1 MIKIEE
7 AFKNKKAFIP
17 FVLAGY
23 PNLEATEKFIIKM
36 AEAGADLIE
45 IGIPFSDPVAEG
57 TVIQAASKVALSG
70 NMTTNDIFDMAE
82 KLKGKVNIP
91 LVFMTYINP
100 IFVYGKDKFFA
111 RCKQC
116 NISGVIVADLPFE
129 EKDEILAQAN
139 ENDVEVISLIAPTS
153 ENRIGMI
160 ANEAQGFIYCVSSL
174 GVTGVRK
181 EIKTDIQSIVD
192 TVRKY
197 TDKPVAVGFGIS
209 TSQQAYDIAKIA
221 DGVIVGSAV
230 IRIIDKYGKEA
241 TPYLVD
247 YVKSMKEAISKA

>member
-23 PNLEATEKFIIKM
+23 PNLETTEKFILKM

-82 KLKGKVNIP
+82 NLKGKVNIP

-181 EIKTDIQSIVD
+181 EIKTE
-192 TVRKY
+192 RMFLK
-197 TDKPVAVGFGIS
+197 
-209 TSQQAYDIAKIA
+209 
-221 DGVIVGSAV
+221 
-230 IRIIDKYGKEA
+230 
-241 TPYLVD
+241 
-247 YVKSMKEAISKA
+247 

>member
-7 AFKNKKAFIP
+7 VFKNKKAFIP

-70 NMTTNDIFDMAE
+70 NMTTNDIFYMAE

-111 RCKQC
+111 
-116 NISGVIVADLPFE
+116 
-129 EKDEILAQAN
+129 
-139 ENDVEVISLIAPTS
+139 SLTH
-153 ENRIGMI
+153 GH
-160 ANEAQGFIYCVSSL
+160 
-174 GVTGVRK
+174 
-181 EIKTDIQSIVD
+181 EIKVCSQALVCFLILERSILIHQN
-192 TVRKY
+192 K
-197 TDKPVAVGFGIS
+197 FS
-209 TSQQAYDIAKIA
+209 
-221 DGVIVGSAV
+221 
-230 IRIIDKYGKEA
+230 
-241 TPYLVD
+241 PYWF
-247 YVKSMKEAISKA
+247 

>member
-23 PNLEATEKFIIKM
+23 PNLEATEKFILKM

-70 NMTTNDIFDMAE
+70 NMTTNDIFYMAE

-181 EIKTDIQSIVD
+181 EIKIDIQSIVD
-192 TVRKY
+192 TIRKY

-209 TSQQAYDIAKIA
+209 TPQQAYDMAKIA
-221 DGVIVGSAV
+221 DGAIVGSAV

>member
-7 AFKNKKAFIP
+7 VFKNKKAFIP

-70 NMTTNDIFDMAE
+70 NMTTNDIFYMAE

-160 ANEAQGFIYCVSSL
+160 ANEAQG
-174 GVTGVRK
+174 VTGIRK

-192 TVRKY
+192 TIRKY

-209 TSQQAYDIAKIA
+209 TPQQAYDMAKIA

>member
-23 PNLEATEKFIIKM
+23 PNLEATEKFILKM

-45 IGIPFSDPVAEG
+45 IGIPFSDPVAERR
-57 TVIQAASKVALSG
+57 VIKAASKVALSG

-100 IFVYGKDKFFA
+100 IFVT
-111 RCKQC
+111 RCKKC
-116 NISGVIVADLPFE
+116 NISGVSVADLPFE
-129 EKDEILAQAN
+129 EKDEILTQAN

-192 TVRKY
+192 TIRKY

-209 TSQQAYDIAKIA
+209 TPQQAYDMAKIA

-241 TPYLVD
+241 PPYFVN
-247 YVKSMKEAISKA
+247 YVKSRKEAILKA